1 MEFLG
6 SGGLILLIITVAW
19 LAFLTPTGTRSVKT
33 PKKNRVSAI
42 KIVRS
47 TQLPANNGLKTQ
59 TPINKGI
66 QDNLAAVE
74 ESKKV
79 VINRLPDPLSA
90 RLGSIENVE
99 WAQVHD
105 LEKVRTE
112 REKISSETL
121 DEIMQRRR
129 SNG

>member
-47 TQLPANNGLKTQ
+47 TQLPANNALKTQ
-59 TPINKGI
+59 TPINKGL

-112 REKISSETL
+112 REQISSETL

>member
-47 TQLPANNGLKTQ
+47 TQLPANNALKTQ

-112 REKISSETL
+112 REQISSETL